1 MSHNTLKG
9 AALAAALTAMLPIAA
24 AACEPAPIEK
34 ASMPVTA
41 EVEAGTHLMVEPGE
55 LAWAPGPGS
64 LPQGVEFALIE
75 GDPSKAG
82 PLTMR
87 LKFPAGYRI
96 PAHSHPAI
104 EHITVLS
111 GVFHAGMGDE
121 LDTSK
126 GRAMP
131 AGSFVVMPRGHNH
144 FAWTDEETVVQLHS
158 IGPWGITY
166 VDPVNDPR
174 GY

>member
-1 MSHNTLKG
+1 MTHFTLKI
-9 AALAAALTAMLPIAA
+9 ATLAAALSATLPIAA
-24 AACEPAPIEK
+24 LACEPSSEMTPKHVA
-34 ASMPVTA
+34 A
-41 EVEAGTHLMVEPGE
+41 ETEAAAHLMVAPGE
-55 LAWAPGPGS
+55 VAWGAGPGS
-64 LPQGVEFALIE
+64 LPTGAELAVIE

-82 PLTMR
+82 PFTMR

-111 GVFHAGMGDE
+111 GVFGIGTGDE

-131 AGSFVVMPRGHNH
+131 AGSFVVMPVGHNH
-144 FAWTDEETVVQLHS
+144 FAWTDEATVVQLHG

-166 VDPVNDPR
+166 VDPADDPR
-174 GY
+174 GS

>member
-1 MSHNTLKG
+1 MSTNHPTY
-9 AALAAALTAMLPIAA
+9 AVIAAMLSATLPTATWA
-24 AACEPAPIEK
+24 DGEH
-34 ASMPVTA
+34 ASVMPVMSEA
-41 EVEAGTHLMVEPGE
+41 ETGVHLMVDPAE
-55 LAWAPGPGS
+55 LAWAAGPGS
-64 LPQGVEFALIE
+64 LPAGVEFVLIE
-75 GDPSKAG
+75 GDPVQAG

-111 GVFHAGMGDE
+111 GTFHAGMGDE
-121 LDTSK
+121 LDASK

-131 AGSFVVMPRGHNH
+131 AGSFVVMPVGHNH

-166 VDPVNDPR
+166 ADPADDPR
-174 GY
+174 TN